1 MKKKEIRL
9 LDVDKE
15 REKLKEMVDLDPLVP
30 DALKIAITKDKMI
43 ISATLIRR
51 NFQISYPRAARMM
64 DQMEYLG
71 YVSEPYAVGKSKVL
85 ISLDDYNK
93 IFENNGQWKKIVEVA
108 FCGFFYGQ
116 FSLFSFC
123 LENSLAGER
132 KSKFL

>member
-51 NFQISYPRAARMM
+51 NFQISYPRAARMI

-93 IFENNGQWKKIVEVA
+93 IFENNGQ
-108 FCGFFYGQ
+108 
-116 FSLFSFC
+116 
-123 LENSLAGER
+123 
-132 KSKFL
+132 